1 MMYKEQ
7 FLLSR
12 LIVTCR
18 GCLRIRRRN
27 FWTGLKESTYLGRGI
42 SQHPAP
48 SKEVLQQVFHNPGKS
63 QSVGFNPVGQEVG
76 RATTVRQVV
85 DQLIEEYHDAV
96 ERLNELMEK

>member
-1 MMYKEQ
+1 LVWDQ
-7 FLLSR
+7 LPGHLD
-12 LIVTCR
+12 
-18 GCLRIRRRN
+18 LRIRRRN